1 MATKLYENVTARILA
16 ELENGSAPWIKPWAA
31 TPGRNSPH
39 NAATGNAYSGCN
51 VILLWMAQAG
61 FSSPRWLTFKQ
72 ALDLGGNVRK
82 GEKSVATI
90 VKVLQLQGKP
100 KDGDTEGDRFT
111 TLKAYAVFNVDQ
123 CEGLPETVINP
134 EPITSRHD
142 DERDATI
149 DEFIAAT
156 GADFRDDVGGDRAYF
171 SPSKDFIAMP
181 AFAAFNSAATY
192 YATAFHELGHWT
204 GHKSRLDRDDG
215 MKGRFGDQ
223 AYAAEE
229 LVAELTAAFLCAEF
243 SINGEMRHAGYIK
256 NWIALLK
263 SDARAFFTAASKAQ
277 AAAQYMRDRALAGP
291 ALTEPLAL
299 AA

>member
-1 MATKLYENVTARILA
+1 MANTLYDNVTARILA

-31 TPGRNSPH
+31 TPGRNIPH

-61 FSSPRWLTFKQ
+61 FATPQWLTFKQ

-90 VKVLQLQGKP
+90 VKVLQLKGKP
-100 KDGDTEGDRFT
+100 KDGETEGDTFT
-111 TLKAYAVFNVDQ
+111 TLKAYAVFNIAQ
-123 CEGLPETVINP
+123 CENLPDRVINA
-134 EPITSRHD
+134 EPAKARHD

-171 SPSKDFIAMP
+171 SPSRDFIAMP

-204 GHKSRLDRDDG
+204 GAKSRLDRDFG
-215 MKGRFGDQ
+215 KRFGDR

-243 SINGEMRHAGYIK
+243 SINGELRHAGYIE
-256 NWIALLK
+256 NWIELLK
-263 SDARAFFTAASKAQ
+263 SDSRAFFTAASKAQ
-277 AAAQYMRDRALAGP
+277 AAAQYMRDRALA
-291 ALTEPLAL
+291 EPMAI